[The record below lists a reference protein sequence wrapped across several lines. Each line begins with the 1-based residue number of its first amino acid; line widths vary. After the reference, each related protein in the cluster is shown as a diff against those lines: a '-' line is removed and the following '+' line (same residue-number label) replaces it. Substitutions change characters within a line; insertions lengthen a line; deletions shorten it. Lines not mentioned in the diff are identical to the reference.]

1 LSFRPLA
8 VPSGSTVGVRLLTV
22 GEEVYVTFD
31 GQRGGAFVRNDVVE
45 VRKAPFELQLVTSP
59 RRSYYDLVKEKLG
72 WAE

>member
-1 LSFRPLA
+1 
-8 VPSGSTVGVRLLTV
+8 
-22 GEEVYVTFD
+22 VTFD
-31 GQRGGAFVRNDVVE
+31 GQRGGTFVRNDVVE